1 MYCFRF
7 VKKAIGNKPAILGNK
22 ITTTYHYSVARN
34 YFECDVD
41 VGSSKVGS
49 GIFKI
54 VKGYAKSLTVDMSF
68 LLEGQEEEELPEVL
82 IGGIRMH
89 QIDVEGAIKR

>member
-1 MYCFRF
+1 M
-7 VKKAIGNKPAILGNK
+7 KKAIGNKPAILGNK
-22 ITTTYHYSVARN
+22 ISTTYHYSVGRN
-34 YFECDVD
+34 YYEIDVD

-54 VKGYAKSLTVDMSF
+54 CKSYAKGITVDMSF
-68 LLEGQEEEELPEVL
+68 VLEGQTVEELPEVV